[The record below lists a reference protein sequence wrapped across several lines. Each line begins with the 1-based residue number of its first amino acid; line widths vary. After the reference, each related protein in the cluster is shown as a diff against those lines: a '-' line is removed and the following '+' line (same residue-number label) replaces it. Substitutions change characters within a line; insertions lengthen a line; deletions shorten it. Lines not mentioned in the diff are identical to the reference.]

1 MGRIGLHYDRRMT
14 ATNPCLWFDGR
25 AEEAARFYVSLFPN
39 SAIDEV
45 VRAPGSYHAG
55 EAGSVLAVR
64 FNLSGV
70 PYLALNAGPDFTF
83 SEAISFQIDCADQEE
98 VDHFWEGLVA
108 GGGEHGRCGW
118 LKDRFGL
125 SWQVNPREM
134 NKYIGGPDPDG
145 AARAM
150 AAMMK
155 MGKLVV
161 AELRAAYEGS

>member
-1 MGRIGLHYDRRMT
+1 MIEFTLAGQ
-14 ATNPCLWFDGR
+14 
-25 AEEAARFYVSLFPN
+25 RFQ
-39 SAIDEV
+39 A
-45 VRAPGSYHAG
+45 
-55 EAGSVLAVR
+55 
-64 FNLSGV
+64 LSGGV
-70 PYLALNAGPDFTF
+70 KFEHSYAVSF
-83 SEAISFQIDCADQEE
+83 SIDCADQAE
-98 VDHFWEGLVA
+98 VDHYWEGLVA

-134 NKYIGGPDPDG
+134 NQYIGGPNPEG

-155 MGKLVV
+155 MEKLVV

>member
-1 MGRIGLHYDRRMT
+1 MT
-14 ATNPCLWFDGR
+14 TTNACLWFDGN
-25 AEEAARFYVSLFPN
+25 AEEAAQLYVSLFPN

-45 VRAPGSYHAG
+45 VRTPGDYHAG
-55 EAGSVLAVR
+55 TKGSVLAVR

-70 PYLALNAGPDFTF
+70 PYLGLNGGPQVKFT
-83 SEAISFQIDCADQEE
+83 EAVSFQIDCADQAE

-134 NKYIGGPDPDG
+134 GQYIGGPDPEG

-155 MGKLVV
+155 MDKLVV
-161 AELRAAYEGS
+161 AELRAAYEGE

>member
-1 MGRIGLHYDRRMT
+1 MT
-14 ATNPCLWFDGR
+14 TTNACLWFDGN
-25 AEEAARFYVSLFPN
+25 AEEAAQLYVSLFPD
-39 SAIDEV
+39 SSIDQV
-45 VRAPGSYHAG
+45 VRTPSDYHAG
-55 EAGSVLAVR
+55 TKGSVLAVR

-70 PYLALNAGPDFTF
+70 PYLGLNGGPQFTF
-83 SEAISFQIDCADQEE
+83 TEAISFQIDCANQAE

-118 LKDRFGL
+118 LKDRFGV

-134 NKYIGGPDPDG
+134 NQYIGGPDAEG

-155 MGKLVV
+155 MDKLIV
-161 AELRAAYEGS
+161 AELRAAYEGK

>member
-70 PYLALNAGPDFTF
+70 PYLALNAGPDFKF
-83 SEAISFQIDCADQEE
+83 SEAISFQINCADQAE
-98 VDHFWEGLVA
+98 VDHYWEGLVA

-134 NKYIGGPDPDG
+134 NRYIGGQDPDG